1 MDGQISDAEIIQ
13 IFWIIKW
20 SNIQISRSSNLSQLM
35 LKIQKNISD
44 NQTSLNAMDDADK
57 AHYRSLA
64 R

>member
-1 MDGQISDAEIIQ
+1 MVKYSNIP
-13 IFWIIKW
+13 IIKFVTTDAQ
-20 SNIQISRSSNLSQLM
+20 NT
-35 LKIQKNISD
+35 KNISD